1 MPANLPPD
9 YFAAEERFRAARTP
23 EDKIEALEE
32 MLAIMPKHKG
42 TDKLKAMLRERISKL
57 RDQALQ
63 KKGGAKHKT
72 AYSIEKEGAAQVVVV
87 GPPNTGKS
95 SLVALV
101 TNASPETA
109 AFPHTTHKP
118 TPGMMEYEDIQFQLI
133 DTPPLTRQ
141 YADPALLDLLRRTD
155 IVMVMVDLL
164 ADPIG
169 QYEELMAIL
178 HDYRIYSPQC
188 RLPENL
194 PKRPFI
200 RKILVVVN
208 KMDRE
213 EDQESLEIFREL
225 TGLKQPCLGLS
236 TKTVLNVSRLPET
249 LFSLAAIVRVYTKR
263 PGKEAD
269 LTTPFIL
276 PAGSTLEE
284 LAARIHNEFAAKL
297 KYARIWGRGIR
308 DGQMVQRNYIMQD
321 GNITEFCL

>member
-42 TDKLKAMLRERISKL
+42 TDKLKAMLRERISKF

-63 KKGGAKHKT
+63 KKGGAKHKS

-95 SLVALV
+95 SLVSLV
-101 TNASPETA
+101 TNASPEVA

-118 TPGMMEYEDIQFQLI
+118 TPGMMEYENIQFQLI
-133 DTPPLTRQ
+133 DTPPITRQ
-141 YADPALLDLLRRTD
+141 YADPSLLDLLRRTD

-169 QYEELMAIL
+169 QYEEIMAIL

-188 RLPENL
+188 RLPESL

-200 RKILVVVN
+200 RKILIAVN
-208 KMDRE
+208 KMDRP
-213 EDQESLEIFREL
+213 EDQEALEIFREL
-225 TGLKQPCLGLS
+225 SGLDQPCLGLS
-236 TKTVLNVSRLPET
+236 TKTGLNVSSLPEM
-249 LFSLAAIVRVYTKR
+249 LFSQAQIVRTYTKR

-269 LTTPFIL
+269 LTAPFIL
-276 PAGSTLEE
+276 PAGSVLEE

-297 KYARIWGRGIR
+297 KYARIWGRSVR
-308 DGQMVQRNYIMQD
+308 DGQMVQKNYVMQD
-321 GNITEFCL
+321 GDIAEFCI

>member
-9 YFAAEERFRAARTP
+9 YFAAEERFRAAKTP

-32 MLAIMPKHKG
+32 MLAVMPKHKG
-42 TDKLKAMLRERISKL
+42 TDKLKAMLRERISKF
-57 RDQALQ
+57 RDQAQQ

-72 AYSIEKEGAAQVVVV
+72 AYSIDKEGAAQVVVI

-95 SLVALV
+95 TLVSLV

-109 AFPHTTHKP
+109 AFPYTTQKP
-118 TPGMMEYEDIQFQLI
+118 TPGMMAYENIQFQLI
-133 DTPPLTRQ
+133 DTPPISRQ

-169 QYEELMAIL
+169 QYEEIMAIL

-194 PKRPFI
+194 PKQPFI
-200 RKILVVVN
+200 RKVLVVVN
-208 KMDRE
+208 KMDRM

-225 TGLKQPCLGLS
+225 SGIEQPCLGLS
-236 TKTVLNVSRLPET
+236 AKTGMKVPRLSEI
-249 LFSLAAIVRVYTKR
+249 LFSLAEIVRVYTKR

-276 PAGSTLEE
+276 SAGSTLEE
-284 LAARIHNEFAAKL
+284 LAARIHNEFASKL
-297 KYARIWGRGIR
+297 KYARIWGRGVR
-308 DGQMVQRNYIMQD
+308 DGQMVQKNYVMQD
-321 GNITEFCL
+321 GNITEFFI

>member
-9 YFAAEERFRAARTP
+9 YFAAEERFRTAKTV

-42 TDKLKAMLRERISKL
+42 TDKLKAMLRERISKF
-57 RDQALQ
+57 RDQAKQ
-63 KKGGAKHKT
+63 KKGAAKHKT
-72 AYSIEKEGAAQVVVV
+72 AYSIEKEGAAQVAIV

-109 AFPHTTHKP
+109 PFPHTTHKP

-133 DTPPLTRQ
+133 DTPPITRQ

-155 IVMVMVDLL
+155 IVIVMVDLM
-164 ADPIG
+164 ADPIA
-169 QYEELMAIL
+169 QYEEIMAIL

-200 RKILVVVN
+200 RKTLVIVN
-208 KMDRE
+208 KMDRQ
-213 EDQESLEIFREL
+213 EDQEALDIFREL
-225 TGLKQPCLGLS
+225 SGLEQPCLGIS
-236 TKTVLNVSRLPET
+236 TKTGLNVSRLPEAI
-249 LFSLAAIVRVYTKR
+249 FSLADIVRVYTKR

-269 LTTPFIL
+269 LTAPFIL
-276 PAGSTLEE
+276 PAGSTVEE
-284 LAARIHNEFAAKL
+284 LAARIHNEFATKL
-297 KYARIWGRGIR
+297 KYARIWGRGVR
-308 DGQMVQRNYIMQD
+308 DGQMVQRNYVMQD
-321 GNITEFCL
+321 GNITEFCI

>member
-9 YFAAEERFRAARTP
+9 YFAAEERFRAAKTP

-101 TNASPETA
+101 TNTSPEVA

-118 TPGMMEYEDIQFQLI
+118 TPGMMEHENIQFQLI
-133 DTPPLTRQ
+133 DTPPITRQ

-155 IVMVMVDLL
+155 IIMVMLDLL
-164 ADPIG
+164 ADPMG
-169 QYEELMAIL
+169 QYEEIMAIL

-200 RKILVVVN
+200 RKITIVVN
-208 KMDRE
+208 KMDRP
-213 EDQESLEIFREL
+213 EDLESLEIFREL
-225 TGLKQPCLGLS
+225 SGLKQPCLGLS
-236 TKTVLNVSRLPET
+236 AKTGLNVSHLAEL
-249 LFSLAAIVRVYTKR
+249 LFSQAEIVRVYTKR

-269 LTTPFIL
+269 LTAPFIL
-276 PAGSTLEE
+276 PAGSVLEE

-297 KYARIWGRGIR
+297 KYARIWGQSVR
-308 DGQMVQRNYIMQD
+308 DGQMVQKNYIMRD
-321 GNITEFCL
+321 GDIAEFCI